1 MNDNSGWTKESVYEE
16 LGFSRIVKAQEYV
29 IFFDKLDPILEV
41 IAGLLN
47 GSGLG
52 VPSLEG
58 DGTKMSKLCVA
69 TRKRLRLNVR
79 EFWVVGQFD

>member
-52 VPSLEG
+52 VWVASGAGVAVGFGSSQNGAEG
-58 DGTKMSKLCVA
+58 LPKL
-69 TRKRLRLNVR
+69 
-79 EFWVVGQFD
+79 